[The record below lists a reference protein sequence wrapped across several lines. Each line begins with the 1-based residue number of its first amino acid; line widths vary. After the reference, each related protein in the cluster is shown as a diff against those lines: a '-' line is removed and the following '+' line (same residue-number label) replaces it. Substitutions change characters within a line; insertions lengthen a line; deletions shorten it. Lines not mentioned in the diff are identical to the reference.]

1 MCTQSFDVT
10 MTSLMI
16 KEDQVKNELVMLW
29 LRDLITLKL
38 FVNFLHEKVKR
49 KVPGGLTLSVTL

>member
-1 MCTQSFDVT
+1 

-29 LRDLITLKL
+29 LHDLITLKL
-38 FVNFLHEKVKR
+38 FVNFMHEKVKR